1 MWFQVVKCIL
11 KLLVRCFPDMVKIV
25 TLQGRPKSNRKQI
38 PQLNFDFTVE
48 SIGKFDSSVVSKYT
62 QLFFQDTNLY
72 SYGSNRFYFRKDI
85 RILSLDH
92 SVYNWMFEPEFI
104 INYDKYSLESFEQTL
119 QDSCSLKFIGVWYL
133 WKYGLWRTHYWLIQV
148 HMCVCTA
155 PLSTSKSIETM
166 WPISVNHSIT
176 YLY

>member
-1 MWFQVVKCIL
+1 
-11 KLLVRCFPDMVKIV
+11 MVKIV

-62 QLFFQDTNLY
+62 QLFFQDTTLY

-119 QDSCSLKFIGVWYL
+119 QDSCSLKFIGV
-133 WKYGLWRTHYWLIQV
+133 
-148 HMCVCTA
+148 
-155 PLSTSKSIETM
+155 
-166 WPISVNHSIT
+166 
-176 YLY
+176 